1 MKIFKVLMILLIS
14 SCSYYG
20 VVNDK
25 GEKVTNIQEIMQE
38 QENEIVVEQI
48 IEEQVSETMENVVA
62 ENKQEESKEIIQ
74 QEEKAEVKKEETKVA
89 TNQKPKTQTT
99 TKTKKVEQEEK
110 KVEKV
115 VESKAE
121 ETTKQVEI
129 QETVVEEKKV
139 EEKQEEKVVTNAEK
153 CATGNHGMG
162 VGNSGKWFKTKDE
175 AIATYRAEIKI
186 WGDKWTDKDNPISDE
201 DYYANCPY
209 GYEVWTCPYCNL
221 WTLNYY
227 YDK

>member
-1 MKIFKVLMILLIS
+1 MKIFKVLIILLIS

-20 VVNDK
+20 VVNDE

-48 IEEQVSETMENVVA
+48 VEEQVSETIENVVV
-62 ENKQEESKEIIQ
+62 EKKEESKEIIQ
-74 QEEKAEVKKEETKVA
+74 EENAEVKKEKTKVT
-89 TNQKPKTQTT
+89 TNQTPKTQTT
-99 TKTKKVEQEEK
+99 AKKVEQEEK

-115 VESKAE
+115 VESKTE
-121 ETTKQVEI
+121 ETTKQEEI
-129 QETVVEEKKV
+129 QENAVQENVVQEKKV

-153 CATGNHGMG
+153 CATGNHGMS

-175 AIATYRAEIKI
+175 AIATYRAEINK
-186 WGDKWTDKDNPISDE
+186 WGNMWTNDEISNE
-201 DYYANCPY
+201 EYYANCPY
-209 GYEVWTCPYCNL
+209 GYEIWTCPYCDL